1 MQEINGDPQFTT
13 QGVYQQADDI
23 SPGPQEGQRGVP
35 VPKAA
40 PKPKRR
46 GRKSVAAR
54 RGLDET
60 RKKDRTGRKAKN
72 AGQLRNPMARKRRQ
86 MGPTGRARN
95 RTEIRAKGKALTEAS
110 GGITLENV
118 GEVARTGVDRISIGA
133 LTHSAPALDISL
145 DVLKVS

>member
-23 SPGPQEGQRGVP
+23 SPGPQEGQRGTP
-35 VPKAA
+35 VPKLA
-40 PKPKRR
+40 PKKRER

-95 RTEIRAKGKALTEAS
+95 RTEIRAKGKARTAARAKK
-110 GGITLENV
+110 GGSPKAKRRQGN
-118 GEVARTGVDRISIGA
+118 RR
-133 LTHSAPALDISL
+133 
-145 DVLKVS
+145 